1 MAEPNKRVHYF
12 DHQFLREKDFADEQ
26 EYHIGMRR
34 LHNRMLHTWG
44 IAEGLTLSFASGA
57 SRAAIREGVA
67 MDGQGRELMLTE
79 AAQTPDL
86 SGLAGKIAFITIA
99 YAEQP
104 TDPTEETGVTGNTRW
119 TESPIIEVVE
129 NAPEDPSQ
137 QLILGRV
144 RMAAD
149 GTISGVDEGEAPNRR
164 RAAGVV
170 GGDLEVRSLALTDP
184 DVVST
189 QWPRMR
195 LSAPNRTDLTGSLRI
210 TADASVD
217 GNVGIGT
224 PTPTQRL
231 DVVGTVK
238 ATAFQGNGAALTGV
252 RGVDATKVAKAG
264 DTMTGPLA
272 ITAADVGL
280 NITNHARVG
289 GNLVI
294 GRNVGIGIEPVTNLH
309 VAGDV
314 QIDGRLVAPRK
325 QGYVVDQF
333 VNHRGEALEQ
343 GDVVV
348 IGENQASLYYG
359 PGNSVPIPEVDTTE
373 RTYDTRV
380 CGIVSEVHG
389 ETMPTAREPANPSA
403 RRRRRPEVTGVR
415 SFTPDELAQLDRTQI
430 QPGQIGGMVT
440 LGAYAYCKVDADIA
454 PIQVGDLLTTSP
466 TKRHAQ
472 KVLDPSQA
480 VGAILGKALGSLT
493 RGQGK
498 IPVLV
503 MLQ

>member
-1 MAEPNKRVHYF
+1 VAEPNKRVHYF
-12 DHQFLREKDFADEQ
+12 DHQFLRERDFADEQ
-26 EYHIGMRR
+26 EYHRGMRR
-34 LHNRMLHTWG
+34 LHNRLLHTWG
-44 IAEGLTLSFASGA
+44 IAEGLNLSFASGA

-67 MDGQGRELMLTE
+67 VDGQGRELVLTE
-79 AAQTPDL
+79 ATQTPDL

-99 YAEQP
+99 YSEQQ

-119 TESPIIEVVE
+119 TESPIIETVE
-129 NAPEDPSQ
+129 NAPEDPGQ
-137 QLILGRV
+137 KLILGRV
-144 RMAAD
+144 TVGAD
-149 GTISGVDEGEAPNRR
+149 GTISGVDEGVAPNGR

-170 GGDLEVRSLALTDP
+170 GGDLEVHSLALTDP

-195 LSAPNRTDLTGSLRI
+195 LSAPNRTDLAGSLRV
-210 TADASVD
+210 TGGASVD
-217 GNVGIGT
+217 GNLGIGT

-231 DVVGTVK
+231 EVAGTVK
-238 ATAFQGNGAALTGV
+238 ATAFQGDGAGLTGV

-272 ITAADVGL
+272 ITAADIGL
-280 NITNHARVG
+280 KITNHATVG
-289 GNLVI
+289 GNLLVS
-294 GRNVGIGIEPVTNLH
+294 RNVGIGIEPLTNLH

-333 VNHRGEALEQ
+333 VNHLGEALEQ

-348 IGENQASLYYG
+348 IGENQTSLYYG

-373 RTYDTRV
+373 RACDTRV

-389 ETMPTAREPANPSA
+389 ETMSTAREQANPSA
-403 RRRRRPEVTGVR
+403 RRRRRAEVTGVR
-415 SFTPDELAQLDRTQI
+415 SFTPEELAQLDRTQI

-440 LGAYAYCKVDADIA
+440 LGAYAHCKVDADIA
-454 PIQVGDLLTTSP
+454 PLQVGDLLTTSP
-466 TKRHAQ
+466 TRGHAQ

-480 VGAILGKALGSLT
+480 VGAILGKALGSLR
-493 RGQGK
+493 RGKGK